1 MSIYL
6 IDGELIQV
14 EKIMKDWKHE
24 SGVQDEIMYRMIDVW
39 DYERSIY
46 LPHELTVITTKPGI
60 MIGLHGNL
68 VNKYKEKLRCEVN
81 FIDISWYDRV

>member
-1 MSIYL
+1 MSTYL
-6 IDGELIQV
+6 VDGKLIQC
-14 EKIMKDWKHE
+14 EKIMEEWKRE
-24 SGVQDEIMYRMIDVW
+24 AGVPDEIIYRMNDVW

-68 VNKYKEKLRCEVN
+68 VNKYKEKLQCEVK
-81 FIDISWYDRV
+81 FIDISLFDRA